1 MSFNLDAAV
10 AAENG
15 SQEPFT
21 FNYRGQEFSIPL
33 AVPVSVIRKLKNVDA
48 DDLDGVLQ
56 TLLGPSAD
64 AFLALDPLD
73 TEVKVLM
80 DEYAKAKGVSLGEA
94 SK

>member
-1 MSFNLDAAV
+1 MSFDLDAAV
-10 AAENG
+10 AAESG
-15 SQEPFT
+15 AQAPFEFT
-21 FNYRGQEFSIPL
+21 YKNQSFSIPL
-33 AVPVSVIRKLKNVDA
+33 AVPVSVIRKLKNIDA

-56 TLLGPSAD
+56 TLLGPSAG

-73 TEVKVLM
+73 TEIKILM